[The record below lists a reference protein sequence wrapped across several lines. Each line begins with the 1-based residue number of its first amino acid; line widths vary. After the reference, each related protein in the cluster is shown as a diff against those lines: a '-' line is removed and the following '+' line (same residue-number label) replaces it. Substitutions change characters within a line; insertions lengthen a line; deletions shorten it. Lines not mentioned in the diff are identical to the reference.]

1 MIKGYLERVPQRI
14 GTSWRYQK
22 LVEERKSYA
31 WHRHAEYEVVIHRH
45 FEGSIFVGHHQS
57 EITHNHIVMI
67 GPGVPH
73 AVYST
78 PSGQPKMCETHIVW
92 FRKDWIEQLMSV
104 CQELSPLRNLLFDGG
119 RGLQF
124 SPQTAE
130 QATQLLD
137 GVCKKSPANQIAT
150 LISFFGLLL
159 DDKQSV
165 RLTNLTNYAVE
176 DDDLVKDERLESAE
190 AYLLKNFAYPI
201 TLSDVAKHLFT
212 SETSVRRLFRKHFNE
227 SFVQR
232 LKKIRLNIACELLMS
247 TDLPIQI
254 VLEKVGY
261 ESQANFNRQFK
272 QYKRVTPS
280 VYRAQMRSKN

>member
-1 MIKGYLERVPQRI
+1 MPQRI

-22 LVEERKSYA
+22 LLEERKSYA

-45 FEGSIFVGHHQS
+45 FEGSIFVGHHES
-57 EITHNHIVMI
+57 DITHNHMVMI

-78 PSGQPKMCETHIVW
+78 PSDQPQMCETHIVW
-92 FRKDWIEQLMSV
+92 FRKDWIEQLISV
-104 CQELSPLRNLLFDGG
+104 CHELNPLKNLLFNGG

-130 QATQLLD
+130 QATHLLE
-137 GVCKKSPANQIAT
+137 GVCKQSPANQIAT
-150 LISFFGLLL
+150 LISFFALLL
-159 DDKQSV
+159 DDKHSV
-165 RLTNLTNYAVE
+165 RLTNLTNYVDE

-190 AYLLKNFAYPI
+190 MYLLKNFAYPI
-201 TLSDVAKHLFT
+201 TLNDVAKQLYT

-227 SFVQR
+227 SFSQH
-232 LKKIRLNIACELLMS
+232 LKKVRLNTACELLMS

-261 ESQANFNRQFK
+261 ENQANFNRQFK
-272 QYKRVTPS
+272 QYKRITPS
-280 VYRAQMRSKN
+280 QYRAQIRAKK